1 LIGADVVQFINNF
14 KDTAY
19 SYT

>member
-1 LIGADVVQFINNF
+1 VQFINNF